1 MTSAAS
7 IVGAPSPIQSRALSL
22 VLSSK
27 QYRAAVVVAYGSPSF
42 RCDIIH
48 GTQIQ
53 KQPLSEIRLL
63 YTNVSQYLG
72 SWQPPIIILFG
83 NGPEA
88 LGHASQ
94 THSQTS
100 TSLRPNIDPMGCRKC
115 LMEIQPLRL
124 IKLSCIGLHRLS
136 ESLTTGII
144 IMITSTA
151 SYFRDAAV
159 KGSSGNQ

>member
-63 YTNVSQYLG
+63 YTNVSEYLEVLNLR
-72 SWQPPIIILFG
+72 SLFYLVMAQKRSVMHPKRIHRHPG
-83 NGPEA
+83 VSG
-88 LGHASQ
+88 Q
-94 THSQTS
+94 T
-100 TSLRPNIDPMGCRKC
+100 
-115 LMEIQPLRL
+115 
-124 IKLSCIGLHRLS
+124 
-136 ESLTTGII
+136 LTQWV
-144 IMITSTA
+144 
-151 SYFRDAAV
+151 AV
-159 KGSSGNQ
+159 SA